1 MSKKYDR
8 KGADFVFLPLGGVG
22 EIGMNLY
29 LYGYGRDGAREWLI
43 VDMGVTFGGETEPG
57 VELILPDI
65 RFNSIHVQT
74 MVQHVLKRCKKSTAT
89 RLIYDAMDMIQERT
103 QKNPIDVFDG
113 ALKNVG
119 PVMEVRPRRVGGA
132 TYQVPMEVSSDR
144 RTTLAIR
151 WILSA
156 AHERAG
162 QSFSDKLASEL
173 IDAFNE
179 TGSAIRKRDETHK
192 MAEAN
197 RAFSHY
203 RI

>member
-1 MSKKYDR
+1 MRRAK
-8 KGADFVFLPLGGVG
+8 P
-22 EIGMNLY
+22 EQ
-29 LYGYGRDGAREWLI
+29 RE
-43 VDMGVTFGGETEPG
+43 
-57 VELILPDI
+57 ILPDI
-65 RFNSIHVQT
+65 RYNSVHLQT
-74 MVQHVLKRCKKSTAT
+74 LVKHVLKRGKKSLAT
-89 RLIYDAMDMIQERT
+89 GLIYNAMDLIKERT
-103 QKNPIDVFDG
+103 QKEPIEVFDG
-113 ALKNVG
+113 ALKNVA

-132 TYQVPMEVSSDR
+132 TYQVPMEVSTDR

-156 AHERAG
+156 ARERSG
-162 QSFSDKLASEL
+162 KSFPDKLAGEL